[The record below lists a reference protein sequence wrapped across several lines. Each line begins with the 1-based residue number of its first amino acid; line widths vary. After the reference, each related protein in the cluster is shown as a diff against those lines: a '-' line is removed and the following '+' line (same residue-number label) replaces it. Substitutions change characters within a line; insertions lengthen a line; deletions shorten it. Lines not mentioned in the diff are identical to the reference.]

1 MGLVSFEV
9 RATFSVMFTDFTW
22 ESSVCICIT
31 NFKPYKKESSKNFIT
46 IFRNRKLHPKDKI
59 LACLILTQLRL

>member
-9 RATFSVMFTDFTW
+9 QATFSVTFTDFTL

-31 NFKPYKKESSKNFIT
+31 NFKPYKKESNKKFIT

-59 LACLILTQLRL
+59 LTCLILTQIRL